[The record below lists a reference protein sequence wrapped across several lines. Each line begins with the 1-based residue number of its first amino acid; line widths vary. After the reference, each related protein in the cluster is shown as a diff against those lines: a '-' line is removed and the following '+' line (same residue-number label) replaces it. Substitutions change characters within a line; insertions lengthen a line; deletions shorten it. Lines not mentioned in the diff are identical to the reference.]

1 MLPGS
6 SIGVSVSSGKVPSR
20 PDRSREIVPMTAP
33 IQLRLDQAT
42 RTAVAER
49 YERTRDAV
57 ERTNCQIVLLADE
70 GRHAQ
75 EIAWLV
81 RRGPDQVRKVL
92 HRFQAEG
99 LPGLTPRKAPG
110 RVLQVTPTWLAELKR
125 VIDLDPHTVGVPS
138 AVWTTRLLSTYLE
151 RVTGHHAGIETVRVH
166 LHRLGYVCKRPTWS
180 LKRKSTEQ
188 AGWVKN
194 ACGWRCSSRPRHRRG

>member
-1 MLPGS
+1 M
-6 SIGVSVSSGKVPSR
+6 V
-20 PDRSREIVPMTAP
+20 AP
-33 IQLRLDQAT
+33 IRLRLDQAM
-42 RTAVAER
+42 RSAVSER
-49 YERTRDAV
+49 YERTRNAV

-92 HRFQAEG
+92 HRFCADG
-99 LPGLTPRKAPG
+99 LDGLTPRKAPG
-110 RVLQVTPTWLAELKR
+110 RALQVTPGWLAELQR
-125 VIDLDPHTVGVPS
+125 VIDLDPHTVDVASP
-138 AVWTTRLLSTYLE
+138 VWTTRLLSEHLE
-151 RVTGHHAGIETVRVH
+151 RVTGHTTGIETVRVH

-180 LKRKSTEQ
+180 MKRKSTEQ

-194 ACGWRCSSRPRHRRG
+194 A

>member
-1 MLPGS
+1 MLLM
-6 SIGVSVSSGKVPSR
+6 V
-20 PDRSREIVPMTAP
+20 AP
-33 IQLRLDQAT
+33 IRLRLDQAT
-42 RTAVAER
+42 RTAVSER
-49 YERTRDAV
+49 YEHTRNAV
-57 ERTNCQIVLLADE
+57 ERTNCQVVLLADE

-99 LPGLTPRKAPG
+99 LAGLSPRTAPG
-110 RVLQVTPTWLAELKR
+110 RALQVTPAWLAELQR
-125 VIDLDPHTVGVPS
+125 VIDLDPHTVDVPS
-138 AVWTTRLLSTYLE
+138 AAWTTRLLSAYLE
-151 RVTGHHAGIETVRVH
+151 RVTGHTTGIETVRIH

-180 LKRKSTEQ
+180 MKRKSTEQ

-194 ACGWRCSSRPRHRRG
+194 A

>member
-1 MLPGS
+1 
-6 SIGVSVSSGKVPSR
+6 
-20 PDRSREIVPMTAP
+20 MTAA
-33 IQLRLDQAT
+33 IRLRLDQAT
-42 RTAVAER
+42 RTAVSER
-49 YERTRDAV
+49 YEHTRNAV

-99 LPGLTPRKAPG
+99 LVGLTPRKAPG
-110 RVLQVTPTWLAELKR
+110 RALQVTPAWLAELQR
-125 VIDLDPHTVGVPS
+125 VIDLDPHTVHVSSP
-138 AVWTTRLLSTYLE
+138 VWTTRLLSIYLQE
-151 RVTGHHAGIETVRVH
+151 VTGHKTGIEAVRVH

-180 LKRKSTEQ
+180 MKRKSTEQ

-194 ACGWRCSSRPRHRRG
+194 A

>member
-1 MLPGS
+1 
-6 SIGVSVSSGKVPSR
+6 
-20 PDRSREIVPMTAP
+20 MTAP
-33 IQLRLDQAT
+33 IQVRLDQAT

-75 EIAWLV
+75 EVARLV

-92 HRFQAEG
+92 HRVRAEG
-99 LPGLTPRKAPG
+99 LSGVTPRKAPG
-110 RVLQVTPTWLAELKR
+110 RLLQVTPTWLAELQR
-125 VIDLDPHTVGVPS
+125 VIDLDPHTVEVPS
-138 AVWTTRLLSTYLE
+138 AVWTTRLLSAYLH
-151 RVTGHHAGIETVRVH
+151 RVTGHTTGIETVRVH

-180 LKRKSTEQ
+180 MKRKSTEQ

-194 ACGWRCSSRPRHRRG
+194 A